1 MADRIWM
8 LAVCF
13 ALLIAGFLLRLID
26 LQLVEGGRLAKAVDD
41 SRLVT
46 EILPPRRGRILDRH
60 GAAITDNQAAY
71 NIAVVFADL
80 ELTGRAR
87 REVPIYRLDE
97 QRLDALVADFAVHSL
112 PHTPAQI
119 REIVIKELTGHPGV
133 AIRTGARIRDTNLGL
148 VAIPR
153 RALVP
158 SGGDGDSD
166 TARLAEDDLFTEDP
180 REALKIELAMRWGQ
194 PVELFT
200 EGEFQAATAILDKD
214 FNTSGDEHCAP
225 ALDPFMPSFTLHV
238 PLEHGILDMPLRLV
252 EPDRRAQ
259 AEEVMARMLSESPQ
273 LVHERLDRALAA
285 VHAAAPVSTLYFAP
299 SARAETIAQL
309 LPTSQGLQEIP
320 VAGVPGL
327 HERVLLI
334 QGDPPESEGL
344 FSQLQRRLAASLGS
358 DGEWVGTLITRHAER
373 IRAMTC
379 ERDYRVHHIV
389 LDIARYDRLCAGLA
403 EELTRHG
410 SPTTRLDVE
419 GALAQARLLVDRSFE
434 GETRVDPVALFRGIP
449 HALAIRLD
457 GSSSSPPVDL
467 CKQYDDTDSPLPG
480 LSIQVDLARA
490 YPFPGSASNLIGT
503 IGRGTDPEQE
513 GSLTTWLGRSGL
525 ELTYDSQLRGK
536 PGMTLKERSPD
547 GVITRIDRKPESGI
561 DLVTEL
567 DMELQTLGED
577 SLTRWYE
584 LAKELGT
591 LTPQM
596 TKAVEVGTGKGR
608 AGLVVIDCHT
618 GAILVCAS
626 TPTYDLNELKTN
638 YRALLQDPG
647 HPLNDHAVEAEQ
659 PPGSS
664 MKICT
669 ALACLENNA
678 LNPGEEIYCQG
689 FMARIGD
696 KKILRDHAEP
706 GSYDLPHAIQVSSN
720 VYFATIA
727 HRLGGERLAAF
738 AQLFGLGQRNSLD
751 VDCQRPRQTWG
762 VLPMPRTIAMTRPQ
776 EPHWLPS
783 DDWRLGIGQ
792 FATASPLQ
800 VVCFAAAVAN
810 GGHIVRPYLV
820 KPPGQPIVT
829 DLHIR
834 KDYLE
839 EVRRGM
845 ELVTSN
851 HPHATASLLVLEGA
865 NAGIK
870 IAAKTGTSEWGSEA
884 SRASY
889 KTPDHAWMI
898 GYAPA
903 DNPTIAFACFIHSG
917 TFGGKAC
924 TPVVK
929 RVLERYFSKY
939 GHAGH
944 AFQDPATE

>member
-1 MADRIWM
+1 MADRLWM

-13 ALLIAGFLLRLID
+13 ALLIGGFLLRLVD
-26 LQLVEGGRLAKAVDD
+26 LQLIEGERLAKAVED

-46 EILPPRRGRILDRH
+46 EILPPRRGRILDRN
-60 GAAITDNQAAY
+60 GTAITDNQAAY
-71 NIAVVFADL
+71 NLAVVFADL

-119 REIVIKELTGHPGV
+119 RDIVLKELAVHPGV
-133 AIRTGARIRDTNLGL
+133 ATRTGARVRDTNLGL
-148 VAIPR
+148 VTVPR

-158 SGGDGDSD
+158 SGGEGDLE
-166 TARLAEDDLFTEDP
+166 TARLAEDDIFSEDP
-180 REALKIELAMRWGQ
+180 REALKTELTMRWNQ

-200 EGEFQAATAILDKD
+200 EQEFQAATALLDKD
-214 FNTSGDEHCAP
+214 FDTASDEHCAP
-225 ALDPFMPSFTLHV
+225 ALDPFLPAFTLHV
-238 PLEHGILDMPLRLV
+238 PLERGALDLKLRLV
-252 EPDRRAQ
+252 EPERRAQ
-259 AEEVMARMLSESPQ
+259 AEEVLARMLGESPQ
-273 LVHERLDRALAA
+273 LVHERLDRALTTA
-285 VHAAAPVSTLYFAP
+285 HDPAPPSTLYFAP
-299 SARAETIAQL
+299 SARAETIAPL
-309 LPTSQGLQEIP
+309 LPAAQGLQEIP
-320 VAGVPGL
+320 VLGVPGL
-327 HERVLLI
+327 HERVVLI

-373 IRAMTC
+373 IRATTC
-379 ERDYRVHHIV
+379 ERDYRVHHLV
-389 LDIARYDRLCAGLA
+389 LDVGRYDRLCAGLA
-403 EELTRHG
+403 AELTKLGR
-410 SPTTRLDVE
+410 STTRLDVE
-419 GALAQARLLVDRSFE
+419 AALAQARSLVDRSFE
-434 GETRVDPVALFRGIP
+434 GQTRVDPVALFRGIP
-449 HALAIRLD
+449 HALAVRLA
-457 GSSSSPPVDL
+457 GEASSPPSDL
-467 CKQYDDTDSPLPG
+467 RKQFDDTDSPLPG
-480 LSIQVDLARA
+480 LSIQVDLARS
-490 YPFPGSASNLIGT
+490 YPFPGSASHLIGT
-503 IGRGTDPEQE
+503 IGRGNDPEQE
-513 GSLTTWLGRSGL
+513 KAPATWLGRSGL
-525 ELTYDSQLRGK
+525 ELTYDSQLRGE
-536 PGMTLKERSPD
+536 PGVTIKERSPD
-547 GVITRIDRKPESGI
+547 GIVTWRDRPPKAGV

-567 DMELQTLGED
+567 DMELQTLSED

-591 LTPQM
+591 VTPQM
-596 TKAVEVGTGKGR
+596 TAALAAGTGRGR
-608 AGLVVIDCHT
+608 AGFVLIDCHT
-618 GAILVCAS
+618 GGILACAS
-626 TPTYDLNELKTN
+626 TPTYDLSQLRLHYRELL
-638 YRALLQDPG
+638 ADPG

-669 ALACLENNA
+669 ALACLENNV

-689 FMARIGD
+689 YMARVGD

-727 HRLGGERLAAF
+727 HRLGGEKLSAF
-738 AQLFGLGQRNSLD
+738 AELFGLGRKNSLD
-751 VDCQRPRQTWG
+751 IDCQNPRQTWG
-762 VLPMPRTIAMTRPQ
+762 VLPQPRTIGLTRPQ
-776 EPHWLPS
+776 EPHWLPN
-783 DDWRLGIGQ
+783 DDWRMGIGQ

-820 KPPGQPIVT
+820 QPPGQAVVR

-834 KDYLE
+834 KEYLD
-839 EVRRGM
+839 EVRLGM

-851 HPHATASLLVLEGA
+851 HAHATASLLVLEGA

-870 IAAKTGTSEWGSEA
+870 IAAKTGTSEWGTEA

-903 DNPTIAFACFIHSG
+903 DNPTVAFACFIHSG

-929 RVLERYFSKY
+929 RILERYFGKY

-944 AFQDPATE
+944 AAKNGATE